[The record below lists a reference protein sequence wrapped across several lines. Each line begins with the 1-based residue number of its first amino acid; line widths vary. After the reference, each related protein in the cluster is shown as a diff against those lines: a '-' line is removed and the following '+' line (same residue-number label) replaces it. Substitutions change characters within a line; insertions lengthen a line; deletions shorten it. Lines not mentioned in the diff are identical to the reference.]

1 MLDEGKSR
9 FQVHVAVGRIRV
21 LLGYRTEGL
30 SFLPALDPK
39 LLSIPRWCLAR
50 IHPQFLDARGLY
62 HKVSCYIKHSQGLP
76 DDGLRYYVM

>member
-1 MLDEGKSR
+1 MLDEGKSG

-30 SFLPALDPK
+30 SFSPALDPK

-50 IHPQFLDARGLY
+50 IHPQFLDARASITRSPATSNTARG
-62 HKVSCYIKHSQGLP
+62 SQMTVY
-76 DDGLRYYVM
+76 DTM